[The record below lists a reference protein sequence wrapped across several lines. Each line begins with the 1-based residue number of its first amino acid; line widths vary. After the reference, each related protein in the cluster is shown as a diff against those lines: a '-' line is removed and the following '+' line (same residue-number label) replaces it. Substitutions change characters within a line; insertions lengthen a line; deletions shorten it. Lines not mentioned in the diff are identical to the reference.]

1 MTSVT
6 ITGSGTPI
14 PSATRAG
21 PGVLVRSGN
30 LTLQFDA
37 GRSTVQRLA
46 GCGVWPN
53 ALDAVFV
60 THHHS
65 DHLTGMQDLVL
76 TRWTVL
82 GEGVALLPIV
92 APSGPSVS
100 FLKRMLDAWDADIAA
115 RSEHTGRL
123 SAPGYQVAPFE
134 VPDSGTELVDV
145 WSSGETLVRAGRV
158 RHGGVEPSVGYR
170 IEAPDGTIAITG
182 DTIVCDEVA
191 TLANGADVVV
201 YEAMRFDAIRQLPA
215 TAHFLMDYHADTR
228 LIGAQMASLDAGT
241 VILTH
246 LIPAPDTDEQR
257 QRYVDDLRSGGYLGE
272 VIVADDLT
280 TIEIAR

>member
-6 ITGSGTPI
+6 ITGTGTPI

-21 PGVLVRSGN
+21 PGVLVRSGD
-30 LTLQFDA
+30 LALQFDA

-65 DHLTGMQDLVL
+65 DHLTGLQDLVL

-82 GEGVALLPIV
+82 GDGVASLPII

-100 FLKRMLDAWDADIAA
+100 FLDRMLDAWDADIAV
-115 RSEHTGRL
+115 RSEHTGRH
-123 SAPGYQVAPFE
+123 SRPGYHVVPFE
-134 VPDSGTELVDV
+134 VLDSGELVDV
-145 WSSGETLVRAGRV
+145 WSSGGTRVRAGRV
-158 RHGGVEPSVGYR
+158 RHGGVEPAVGYR
-170 IEAPDGTIAITG
+170 VETPDGTIAITG

-201 YEAMRFDAIRQLPA
+201 YEAMRFDAIRRLPA
-215 TAHFLMDYHADTR
+215 TAHFLMDYHADSK
-228 LIGAQMASLDAGT
+228 LIGAQMASLDVGT
-241 VILTH
+241 LILTH
-246 LIPAPDTDEQR
+246 LIPAPDTDEHR
-257 QRYVDDLRSGGYLGE
+257 QRYIDDIRSSGYAGE
-272 VIVADDLT
+272 VVVADDLT
-280 TIEIAR
+280 TIELPR